1 MTRSDEAVLFD
12 LHDTLVHL
20 VPSTEEAMATAIG
33 APVEDYRS
41 AWRTIDERIEKGEW
55 APASEDRWTELY
67 APMVDSLGLSFSPAE
82 VAARFGE
89 LFRSVDAYA
98 AFADAAPALR
108 TLAGA
113 GCRLA
118 VLSNSDFPLEPI
130 LDRCGIG
137 EFIEAAIPAVSHGT
151 TKPHPEAFLLCTE
164 ALHMRTEDCWFVGDR
179 LVDDA
184 TASAALGMKAV
195 LVDRA
200 AHHSGERLAFPRI
213 ADLSLLPEIILGS

>member
-20 VPSTEEAMATAIG
+20 VPSTEEAMATALG

-67 APMVDSLGLSFSPAE
+67 APMVDSLGLPFSPAE

-151 TKPHPEAFLLCTE
+151 TKPHPEASYCVRRPFTCE
-164 ALHMRTEDCWFVGDR
+164 RRIVGSSE
-179 LVDDA
+179 
-184 TASAALGMKAV
+184 TAWLTT
-195 LVDRA
+195 LPPPPR
-200 AHHSGERLAFPRI
+200 SG
-213 ADLSLLPEIILGS
+213 

>member
-1 MTRSDEAVLFD
+1 MTRSNEAVLFD

-20 VPSTEEAMATAIG
+20 VPSTEEAMATALG

-108 TLAGA
+108 ALAGA

-164 ALHMRTEDCWFVGDR
+164 ALHVRTEDCWFVGDR

-200 AHHSGERLAFPRI
+200 ARHSGERLAFPRI
-213 ADLSLLPEIILGS
+213 ADLSSLPEIILGS